1 MIWGMSQE
9 LIVNCFDAIGVK
21 GLLREARDMT
31 RYQHG

>member
-9 LIVNCFDAIGVK
+9 LIVSCFDAIEV
-21 GLLREARDMT
+21 LLREARDMT